1 MESIDEGD
9 FVIRVRPT
17 EVDGEWTGEVDISI
31 ISQANNPLN
40 DEGYTQLM
48 HFCKMMCATIPIM
61 EQDESLRNLV
71 HTYVMEV
78 VDREDMKMKA
88 QEESMASLQSRAN
101 VAWANQ
107 QTDMVN
113 SPPHYNKAGIEC
125 IDAIAAATGDGYEH
139 YLQGNILKYL
149 WRYRYKNGTED
160 LKKAQWYLT
169 KLIKE
174 VEGMYD
180 ES

>member
-1 MESIDEGD
+1 
-9 FVIRVRPT
+9 
-17 EVDGEWTGEVDISI
+17 
-31 ISQANNPLN
+31 
-40 DEGYTQLM
+40 
-48 HFCKMMCATIPIM
+48 
-61 EQDESLRNLV
+61 
-71 HTYVMEV
+71 
-78 VDREDMKMKA
+78 MKA

-139 YLQGNILKYL
+139 YLQGNIMKYL

-169 KLIKE
+169 KLIEE